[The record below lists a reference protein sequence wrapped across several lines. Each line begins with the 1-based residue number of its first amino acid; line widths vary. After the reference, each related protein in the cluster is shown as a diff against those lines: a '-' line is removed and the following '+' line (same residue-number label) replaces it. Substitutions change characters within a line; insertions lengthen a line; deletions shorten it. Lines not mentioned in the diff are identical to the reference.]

1 MTLASVLLVLLL
13 GSVALLIVARMRARA
28 QARALDAQREAQLRA
43 TWDAHQRQ
51 LAADAERQQQE
62 RYQQLIARFGQPAAD
77 RILRKE
83 IWQGMTEEM
92 LVIVV
97 GRPEAMDETVMK
109 AKTRRVLK
117 YDSVGAD
124 RYLRKFTTENGILVR
139 WDEEED

>member
-13 GSVALLIVARMRARA
+13 GFVALVIVARMRARA
-28 QARALDAQREAQLRA
+28 QARVLDAQREAQLRA
-43 TWDAHQRQ
+43 TWDAHQHQ
-51 LAADAERQQQE
+51 LAADAERREQE
-62 RYQQLIARFGQPAAD
+62 RTQQLIARFGQPSTD
-77 RILRKE
+77 RMLRKE

-109 AKTRRVLK
+109 TKTRRVLK
-117 YDSVGAD
+117 YDSVGSD
-124 RYLRKFTTENGILVR
+124 RYLRKFTTENGILVG